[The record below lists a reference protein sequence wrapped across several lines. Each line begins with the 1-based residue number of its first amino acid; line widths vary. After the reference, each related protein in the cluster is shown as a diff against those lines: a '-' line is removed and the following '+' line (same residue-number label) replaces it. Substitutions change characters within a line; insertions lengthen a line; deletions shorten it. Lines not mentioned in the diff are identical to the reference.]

1 MKKVTMMVPDDKMAL
16 VVELSKA
23 ITDMEIVEVNDV
35 DSIVE
40 FQRKS
45 PMERF
50 DFALHAVVSEKGLMA
65 NQYDYAWLYAMVQ
78 QEQLKGVEK
87 FRSVDSFRQYLIN
100 IAVKD
105 VPSNS
110 TISGRYGCVRH
121 KFPDWVFSDGCDAT
135 EAQRRI
141 NIAKRFLCLFL
152 KGK

>member
-16 VVELSKA
+16 VEELCKA
-23 ITDMEIVEVNDV
+23 ITDMEIAEVNDV

-50 DFALHAVVSEKGLMA
+50 DFAIHAVVSEKGLMA

>member
-16 VVELSKA
+16 VEELCKA
-23 ITDMEIVEVNDV
+23 ITDMEIAEVNDV

-50 DFALHAVVSEKGLMA
+50 DFAIHAVVSEKGLMA

-110 TISGRYGCVRH
+110 TISGRYGCLRH

>member
-78 QEQLKGVEK
+78 QEQPKGVEK

>member
-1 MKKVTMMVPDDKMAL
+1 MKKGTMMVPDDKMAL

-40 FQRKS
+40 FLRKS
-45 PMERF
+45 PMDRF
-50 DFALHAVVSEKGLMA
+50 DFAIHAVVSEKVLMA

-87 FRSVDSFRQYLIN
+87 FHSVDSFRQYLIN
-100 IAVKD
+100 IGIKD

-110 TISGRYGCVRH
+110 TISGRYGCLRH

>member
-1 MKKVTMMVPDDKMAL
+1 MKKITMMVPDDKMAL

-23 ITDMEIVEVNDV
+23 IADMEIVEVNDV

-45 PMERF
+45 PMDRF
-50 DFALHAVVSEKGLMA
+50 DFAIHAVVSEKGLMA

-87 FRSVDSFRQYLIN
+87 FHSVDSFRQYLIN
-100 IAVKD
+100 IGIKD

-110 TISGRYGCVRH
+110 TISGRYGCLRH

>member
-45 PMERF
+45 PMDRF
-50 DFALHAVVSEKGLMA
+50 DFAIHAVVSEKGLMA

-87 FRSVDSFRQYLIN
+87 FHSVDSFRQYLIN
-100 IAVKD
+100 IGFKD

-110 TISGRYGCVRH
+110 TISGRYGCLRH

>member
-1 MKKVTMMVPDDKMAL
+1 MMVPDDKMAL
-16 VVELSKA
+16 VEELCKA
-23 ITDMEIVEVNDV
+23 ITDMEIAEVNDV

>member
-1 MKKVTMMVPDDKMAL
+1 MKKVTLMVPDDKMAL
-16 VVELSKA
+16 VEELCKA
-23 ITDMEIVEVNDV
+23 ITDMEIAEVNDV

>member
-1 MKKVTMMVPDDKMAL
+1 MKKVTLMVPDDKMAL
-16 VVELSKA
+16 VEELCKA
-23 ITDMEIVEVNDV
+23 ITDMEIAEVNDV

-110 TISGRYGCVRH
+110 TISGRYGCLRH

>member
-1 MKKVTMMVPDDKMAL
+1 MKKVIMMVPDDKMAL

-23 ITDMEIVEVNDV
+23 ITDMEIVEVADV

-40 FQRKS
+40 FQRKL

-50 DFALHAVVSEKGLMA
+50 DFAIHAVVSEKGLMA

-87 FRSVDSFRQYLIN
+87 FHSVDSFRQYLIN
-100 IAVKD
+100 MGIKD

-110 TISGRYGCVRH
+110 TISGRYGCLRH
-121 KFPDWVFSDGCDAT
+121 KFPDWVFSDGCDIT
-135 EAQRRI
+135 EVQRRI
-141 NIAKRFLCLFL
+141 NIAKRFLCLFM

>member
-1 MKKVTMMVPDDKMAL
+1 MKKLIMMVPDDKMAL

-23 ITDMEIVEVNDV
+23 IADMEIVEVNDV

-45 PMERF
+45 PMDRF
-50 DFALHAVVSEKGLMA
+50 DFAIHAVVSEKGLMA

-87 FRSVDSFRQYLIN
+87 FHSVDSFRQYLIN
-100 IAVKD
+100 IGIKD

-110 TISGRYGCVRH
+110 TISGRYGCLRH

>member
-1 MKKVTMMVPDDKMAL
+1 MKKVIMMVPDEKMAL

-50 DFALHAVVSEKGLMA
+50 DFAIHAVVSEKGLMA

-78 QEQLKGVEK
+78 KEQLKGVEK

-100 IAVKD
+100 VGIKD

-110 TISGRYGCVRH
+110 TISGRYGCLRH

-141 NIAKRFLCLFL
+141 NIAKRFLCLFM

>member
-1 MKKVTMMVPDDKMAL
+1 MKKVIMMVPDDKMAL

-23 ITDMEIVEVNDV
+23 ITDMEIVEVNDM

-45 PMERF
+45 PMDRF
-50 DFALHAVVSEKGLMA
+50 DFAIHAVVSEKGLMA

-87 FRSVDSFRQYLIN
+87 FHSVDSFRQYLIN
-100 IAVKD
+100 IGIKD

-110 TISGRYGCVRH
+110 TISGRYGCLRH

>member
-1 MKKVTMMVPDDKMAL
+1 MKKVIMMVPDDKMAL

-40 FQRKS
+40 FQRKL

-50 DFALHAVVSEKGLMA
+50 DFAIHAVVSEKGLMA

-87 FRSVDSFRQYLIN
+87 FHSVDSFRQYLIN
-100 IAVKD
+100 IGIKD

-110 TISGRYGCVRH
+110 TISGRYGCLRH

>member
-100 IAVKD
+100 IAVND

>member
-1 MKKVTMMVPDDKMAL
+1 MKKVIMMVPDDKMAL

-23 ITDMEIVEVNDV
+23 IIDMEIVEVADV

-40 FQRKS
+40 FQRKL

-50 DFALHAVVSEKGLMA
+50 DFAIHAVVSEKGLMA

-87 FRSVDSFRQYLIN
+87 FHSVDSFRQYLIN
-100 IAVKD
+100 MGIKD

-110 TISGRYGCVRH
+110 TISGRYGCLRH
-121 KFPDWVFSDGCDAT
+121 KFPDWVFSDGCDIT

-141 NIAKRFLCLFL
+141 NIAKRFLCLFM

>member
-1 MKKVTMMVPDDKMAL
+1 MKKVIMMVPDDKMAL

-40 FQRKS
+40 FQRTS
-45 PMERF
+45 PMDRF
-50 DFALHAVVSEKGLMA
+50 DFAIHAVVSEKGLMA

-87 FRSVDSFRQYLIN
+87 FHSVDSFRQYLIN
-100 IAVKD
+100 IGIKD

-110 TISGRYGCVRH
+110 TISGRYGCLRH
-121 KFPDWVFSDGCDAT
+121 KFPDWVFSDCCDAT

>member
-16 VVELSKA
+16 VEELCKA
-23 ITDMEIVEVNDV
+23 ITDMEIAEVNDV

>member
-1 MKKVTMMVPDDKMAL
+1 MKKVIMMVPDDKMAL

-45 PMERF
+45 PMDRF
-50 DFALHAVVSEKGLMA
+50 DFAIHAVVSEKGLMA

-100 IAVKD
+100 IGIKD

-110 TISGRYGCVRH
+110 TISGRYGCLRH

>member
-16 VVELSKA
+16 VEELCKA
-23 ITDMEIVEVNDV
+23 ITDMEIAEVNDV

-50 DFALHAVVSEKGLMA
+50 DFAIHAVVSEKGLVA

>member
-1 MKKVTMMVPDDKMAL
+1 MKKVIMMVPDDKMAL

-65 NQYDYAWLYAMVQ
+65 NQYD
-78 QEQLKGVEK
+78 
-87 FRSVDSFRQYLIN
+87 
-100 IAVKD
+100 
-105 VPSNS
+105 
-110 TISGRYGCVRH
+110 
-121 KFPDWVFSDGCDAT
+121 
-135 EAQRRI
+135 
-141 NIAKRFLCLFL
+141 
-152 KGK
+152 

>member
-1 MKKVTMMVPDDKMAL
+1 MKKVTLMVPDDKMAL
-16 VVELSKA
+16 VEELCKA
-23 ITDMEIVEVNDV
+23 ITDMEIAEVNDV

-40 FQRKS
+40 FQRKL

-50 DFALHAVVSEKGLMA
+50 DFAIHAVVSEKGLMA

-87 FRSVDSFRQYLIN
+87 FHSVDSFRQYLIN
-100 IAVKD
+100 IGIKD

-110 TISGRYGCVRH
+110 TISGRYGCLRH

>member
-1 MKKVTMMVPDDKMAL
+1 MKKVIMMVPDDKMAL

-45 PMERF
+45 PMDRF
-50 DFALHAVVSEKGLMA
+50 DFAIHAVVSEKGLMA

-87 FRSVDSFRQYLIN
+87 FHSVDSFRQYLIN

-110 TISGRYGCVRH
+110 TISGRYGCLRH

>member
-1 MKKVTMMVPDDKMAL
+1 MKKVIMMVPDDKMAL

-40 FQRKS
+40 FQRKL

-50 DFALHAVVSEKGLMA
+50 DFAINAVVSDKGLMA

-87 FRSVDSFRQYLIN
+87 FHSVDSFRQYLIN
-100 IAVKD
+100 TGIKD

-110 TISGRYGCVRH
+110 TISGRYGCLRH

-135 EAQRRI
+135 EVQRRI
-141 NIAKRFLCLFL
+141 NIAKRFHCLFL

>member
-1 MKKVTMMVPDDKMAL
+1 MKKVTLMVPDDKMAL
-16 VVELSKA
+16 VEELCKA
-23 ITDMEIVEVNDV
+23 ITDMEIAEVNDV

-50 DFALHAVVSEKGLMA
+50 DFAIHAVVSEKGLMA

>member
-1 MKKVTMMVPDDKMAL
+1 MKKVIMMVPDDKMAL

-40 FQRKS
+40 IQRKS

-50 DFALHAVVSEKGLMA
+50 DFAIHAVVSEKGLMA

-87 FRSVDSFRQYLIN
+87 FHSVDSFRQYLNNMGI
-100 IAVKD
+100 KD

-110 TISGRYGCVRH
+110 TISGRYGCLRH
-121 KFPDWVFSDGCDAT
+121 KFPDWVFSDGCDIT
-135 EAQRRI
+135 EVQRRI
-141 NIAKRFLCLFL
+141 NIAKRFLCLFM

>member
-1 MKKVTMMVPDDKMAL
+1 MMVPDDKMAL

-23 ITDMEIVEVNDV
+23 ITDMEIVEVADV

-40 FQRKS
+40 FQRKL

-50 DFALHAVVSEKGLMA
+50 DFAIHAVVSEKGLMA

-87 FRSVDSFRQYLIN
+87 FHSVDSFRQYLIN
-100 IAVKD
+100 MGIKD

-110 TISGRYGCVRH
+110 TISGRYGCLRH